1 MCAFFGTQKKR
12 GYREDKLEETLNEY
26 QRKLIYV
33 LYRLES
39 EVKNGKLLLSRIVE
53 IFNKG
58 LPKKSKLTSVAI
70 TKMLKGLG
78 LKTKKSTDN
87 LSVLL
92 WDEIQI
98 KKLFSLQFSPLEPE
112 GILKKGE
119 FFKVQTIVKR
129 ELRQKIRFYVY
140 QHDLKMYELYEKVID
155 SFFEKRKD
163 GNIEYIKP
171 ERGGYALNIIMF
183 SDTYDKVQKAAIED
197 DVSMSVLLHTALL
210 MYFKDLHLNSKG
222 YPLC

>member
-1 MCAFFGTQKKR
+1 MNAFCIQKKR

-33 LYRLES
+33 LYKLQN

-58 LPKKSKLTSVAI
+58 LPKKSKHTSVAI

-78 LKTKKSTDN
+78 LETKKSTDN

-98 KKLFSLQFSPLEPE
+98 KKLFSLHLSPLEPE
-112 GILKKGE
+112 KSKI
-119 FFKVQTIVKR
+119 FKVQTFVNK
-129 ELRQKIRFYVY
+129 ELRKKIKYYVY

-163 GNIEYIKP
+163 GNIEFKKP
-171 ERGGYALNIIMF
+171 ERGGYALNILMF

-210 MYFKDLHLNSKG
+210 IYFKDFHLNSKG
-222 YPLC
+222 FPLC